1 MTVQMIK
8 PARLAYILL
17 PWRLVF
23 FYSYKAGNTSLVH
36 WLYEYAQPRIKG
48 GVTVHSKRKYLNS
61 PNHSISIADGV
72 KLIQNNGFRG
82 VALARDPYSR
92 AVSAYLNK
100 FVVDGDVW
108 RKSPESLERFARD
121 LIGGD
126 ERFSFIDYLE
136 KLSTRAAAGERI
148 DPHFAPQVPAYL
160 RGVPF
165 FQHLLKLESIDEDLG
180 TLMRKYRMPAAPFP
194 RHRATSSAAPAE
206 SAGALENASS
216 TSCFDLSRD
225 ETRPT
230 SEQLLCPRSVGL
242 INTLYET
249 DFETFGYARRST

>member
-1 MTVQMIK
+1 MTVKMIK

-36 WLYEYAQPRIKG
+36 WLYEYAKPRSKG
-48 GVTVHSKRKYLNS
+48 GVAVRAKRMYLNS
-61 PNHSISIADGV
+61 PNNSISMTEGV
-72 KLIQNNGFRG
+72 KLIRNHGFRG

-100 FVVDGDVW
+100 FVVDGEVW
-108 RKSPESLERFARD
+108 RKSPESMERFARD

-136 KLSTRAAAGERI
+136 KLSARTAAGERI

-160 RGVPF
+160 QGVPF
-165 FQHLLKLESIDEDLG
+165 FQHLLRLESIDEDLG
-180 TLMRKYRMPAAPFP
+180 ALIRKYRMPPAPFP
-194 RHRATSSAAPAE
+194 RHRATASATNGAE
-206 SAGALENASS
+206 SLENASS

-225 ETRPT
+225 EARPT
-230 SEQLLCPRSVGL
+230 SGQLLCPRAIGL
-242 INTLYET
+242 INELYAS
-249 DFETFGYARRST
+249 DFETFGYARRSI

>member
-1 MTVQMIK
+1 MTVKMIK

-36 WLYEYAQPRIKG
+36 WLYEYAKPRIKG
-48 GVTVHSKRKYLNS
+48 GVTVHAKRTYLNS
-61 PNHSISIADGV
+61 PNNSTSIAEGV
-72 KLIQNNGFRG
+72 KLVQNHGFRG

-121 LIGGD
+121 LMGVD
-126 ERFSFIDYLE
+126 EQFSFIDYLE
-136 KLSTRAAAGERI
+136 KLNARAAAGERI

-160 RGVPF
+160 QGVPF

-180 TLMRKYRMPAAPFP
+180 ALMRKYRMPAAPFP
-194 RHRATSSAAPAE
+194 RHRATSSV
-206 SAGALENASS
+206 SAGNSAEVLENASS
-216 TSCFDLSRD
+216 TSCFDLSQN

-230 SEQLLCPRSVGL
+230 SEQLLCPRAVGL
-242 INTLYET
+242 INELYAT